1 MKGKASMKA
10 IVIKQ
15 NERVL
20 FVAKIDEITTKQF
33 LDLQRDVTKTWL
45 DKDLK
50 VVALQNHIIDL
61 EENIK
66 KLQNQVKDL
75 YHQIA
80 IDRGEEEPE
89 GEQE

>member
-1 MKGKASMKA
+1 MKA

>member
-1 MKGKASMKA
+1 MKVILIKYKDKP
-10 IVIKQ
+10 IVVEQ
-15 NERVL
+15 VCDL
-20 FVAKIDEITTKQF
+20 TTKQF
-33 LDLQRDVTKTWL
+33 LDLKREVAKTWL

-61 EENIK
+61 EENVK
-66 KLQNQVKDL
+66 RLQAQVEDL

>member
-1 MKGKASMKA
+1 MKA
-10 IVIKQ
+10 IVIKH

-50 VVALQNHIIDL
+50 VVALQNHIIEL
-61 EENIK
+61 EENVK
-66 KLQNQVKDL
+66 RLQAQVEDL

>member
-15 NERVL
+15 NEKVL

-33 LDLQRDVTKTWL
+33 LDLQRDVTKTLL

-50 VVALQNHIIDL
+50 VVALQNHIVDL
-61 EENIK
+61 EENVK
-66 KLQNQVKDL
+66 QLQNQVKDL